1 MPQKNNSLLTRLV
14 LRVSLL
20 MIVSI
25 ALLSAIVYIQINN
38 TLVSMRDQT
47 VERQARTV
55 AKHLHPSNG
64 LNHVLLDLPD
74 SLRAFYTGAGDDYQY
89 AVVDDMGNI
98 LFSSPVAFT
107 DSFPNDFRHIGDGKF
122 TFTGPGGQKYVGV
135 TLQSNVGGRQLY
147 IQVAQTRNV
156 SDVFLDEIT
165 SVFAGRLIW
174 IGVPFYLVLVIVIV
188 WTLRRGLEP
197 LHKAAEEVG
206 KLSIADLSLR
216 IAESEVPEEVLPLVH
231 AVNSSFSRLEK
242 SIQEQRELTEN
253 IAHELRTPLTIL
265 KTRIDTLTETA
276 EKDKLSYDVD
286 AMIKQV
292 NQMLDVT
299 RLEYADTLE
308 KADVDLA
315 EVLSQCCQDFFPLFI
330 KAQRALKVSGVDT
343 PAVITGNKDL
353 IYRAICNL
361 LDNALEY
368 SPSKT
373 PVEAALTGHT
383 ITITDY
389 GKKIPGG
396 RRKAI
401 FQRFQKDRSPS
412 AAKSGAGLGLSIVSQ
427 TMEIHG
433 GYADL
438 ADTDE
443 KQNTFRM
450 VFKEA

>member
-1 MPQKNNSLLTRLV
+1 MPGRNNSLLTRLV
-14 LRVSLL
+14 LRVSLV

-25 ALLSAIVYIQINN
+25 ALLSVIVYIQIDN
-38 TLVSMRDQT
+38 TLTSMRDQT
-47 VERQARTV
+47 VEKQALTV
-55 AKHLHPSNG
+55 AKHLHPGNG
-64 LNHVLLDLPD
+64 LNHVLLDMPD
-74 SLRAFYTGAGDDYQY
+74 SLRQFYTGAGDDYQY
-89 AVVDDMGNI
+89 AVLDDMGNI

-107 DSFPNDFRHIGDGKF
+107 DSFPNDFQHIGNGKF

-135 TLQSNVGGRQLY
+135 TLQSTVGGKRLY
-147 IQVAQTRNV
+147 IQVAQTKDV

-165 SVFAGRLIW
+165 SVFMGRLLWVGI
-174 IGVPFYLVLVIVIV
+174 PFYLVLVIVIV
-188 WTLRRGLEP
+188 WTLQSGLEP
-197 LHKAAEEVG
+197 LHKAAEDVG
-206 KLSIADLSLR
+206 KLDIADLSLR
-216 IAESEVPEEVLPLVH
+216 IPEEDVPEEVLPLVQS
-231 AVNSSFSRLEK
+231 VNSSFSRLQK
-242 SIQEQRELTEN
+242 SIEEQRELTEN

-265 KTRIDTLTETA
+265 KTRIDTLGASAETQ
-276 EKDKLSYDVD
+276 KLSYDVD

-308 KADVDLA
+308 KKDVDLA

-330 KAQRALKVSGVDT
+330 KAHRELRVSGIDK

-373 PVEAALTGHT
+373 PVEAALAGHT
-383 ITITDY
+383 ITIADY
-389 GKKIPGG
+389 GKKIPED
-396 RRKAI
+396 RRQVI

-427 TMEIHG
+427 TMALHG

-438 ADTDE
+438 AETDE
-443 KQNTFRM
+443 NKNVFRM
-450 VFKEA
+450 VFKEN